1 MAIYLDY
8 SATTPTRP
16 EVISEITEV
25 LQSAWGNPSSLHSW
39 GERSLIVM
47 EQARQR
53 VADLIN
59 ADPDCI
65 VFTSGGTEANN
76 TAIMG
81 ITRQY
86 LAPQHIIISAIEHSA
101 ISQPVKYLESLGW
114 QVTRLP
120 VDRDGK
126 VSPPTLAQALRANTV
141 LVSII
146 YAHNEIGTIQDIG
159 KLGAICREAGVLLH
173 TDAVQAVGRIPI
185 DVQRQPIDL
194 LSLSGHKFYAPQGI
208 GALYI
213 HPQVAQQFIPLLMGG
228 GQEQNR
234 RSGTPAVALIA
245 GLGKSAALAKQE
257 MATEIGRLQALRDRL
272 YHHLRNIPDL
282 IPVGSLTQRLPHHLS
297 FAHPHLSGRQIVHA
311 LNHKG
316 IAISSGSACSSGK
329 TQPSP
334 TLLALGY
341 DETTARG
348 GIRISLGR
356 ETTEADIDQVAI
368 ALEETIHSLSCSQ
381 FAKSG

>member
-16 EVISEITEV
+16 EVIAEMTQV
-25 LQSAWGNPSSLHSW
+25 LQSEWGNPASIHRW
-39 GERSLIVM
+39 GERALLVM
-47 EQARQR
+47 ERARQK
-53 VADLIN
+53 VAELIN
-59 ADPDCI
+59 ADPEGI
-65 VFTSGGTEANN
+65 VFTSGGTESNN
-76 TAIMG
+76 TAIMV
-81 ITRQY
+81 IARQY
-86 LAPQHIIISAIEHSA
+86 LTPQHIIISAIEHSA
-101 ISQPVKYLESLGW
+101 ISQPVNYLESLGW

-120 VDRDGK
+120 VDREGR
-126 VSPPTLAQALRANTV
+126 VSPHTLAQALQANTV

-146 YAHNEIGTIQDIG
+146 YAHNEIGTIQEID
-159 KLGAICREAGVLLH
+159 KLGAICRQAGVLLH
-173 TDAVQAVGRIPI
+173 TDAVQAVGHIPI

-213 HPQVAQQFIPLLMGG
+213 HPQVGRQFPNFIPLLMGG

-245 GLGKSAALAKQE
+245 GLGKSAELAGRE
-257 MATEIGRLQALRDRL
+257 MVSEIARLQDMRDRL
-272 YHHLRNIPDL
+272 YRHWQNIPDL

-297 FAHPHLSGRQIVHA
+297 FAHRRISGRQIVHA
-311 LNHKG
+311 LNRRG
-316 IAISSGSACSSGK
+316 IAISSGSACSSG
-329 TQPSP
+329 TSQPSN

-341 DETTARG
+341 GAEIARG

-356 ETTEADIDQVAI
+356 ETTQADIDQVAI
-368 ALEETIHSLSCSQ
+368 ALAEILENL
-381 FAKSG
+381 A

>member
-16 EVISEITEV
+16 EVLAEVTRV
-25 LQSAWGNPSSLHSW
+25 LQCAWGNPSSLHSW
-39 GERSLIVM
+39 GERALMVL
-47 EQARQR
+47 ERARQQ
-53 VADLIN
+53 VAALLN
-59 ADPDCI
+59 APPDSI
-65 VFTSGGTEANN
+65 IFTSGGTEANN
-76 TAIMG
+76 TAIMA
-81 ITRQY
+81 IARQY
-86 LAPQHIIISAIEHSA
+86 HTPQHLIISAIEHSA
-101 ISQPVKYLESLGW
+101 ISQPVAYLESLGW
-114 QVTRLP
+114 QVSRLP
-120 VDRDGK
+120 VDREGI
-126 VSPPTLAQALRANTV
+126 VSPQTLAQALRPNTV

-146 YAHNEIGTIQDIG
+146 YAHNEIGTIQDID

-228 GQEQNR
+228 GQEHNR

-245 GLGKSAALAKQE
+245 GLGKSAELAQLE
-257 MATEIGRLQALRDRL
+257 MPSEIARLQALRDRL
-272 YHHLRNIPDL
+272 YSHLQNIPDL

-297 FAHPHLSGRQIVHA
+297 FAHTHLSGRQIVHA
-311 LNHKG
+311 LNRRG

-329 TQPSP
+329 TQPSS

-341 DETTARG
+341 DQTTAQG

-356 ETTEADIDQVAI
+356 ETTLQDIDQVAI
-368 ALEETIHSLSCSQ
+368 ALQEVLQTLS
-381 FAKSG
+381 K

>member
-16 EVISEITEV
+16 EVIEEMTQV
-25 LQSAWGNPSSLHSW
+25 LRSQWGNPASIHSW
-39 GERSLIVM
+39 GERALLVM
-47 EQARQR
+47 ERARQR
-53 VADLIN
+53 VAELIN
-59 ADPDCI
+59 ADPDGI
-65 VFTSGGTEANN
+65 VFTSGGTESNN
-76 TAIMG
+76 TAIMA
-81 ITRQY
+81 IARQY
-86 LAPQHIIISAIEHSA
+86 LTPQHIIISAIEHSA

-120 VDRDGK
+120 VDQDGK
-126 VSPPTLAQALRANTV
+126 VSPYALAKGIQANTV

-146 YAHNEIGTIQDIG
+146 YAHNEIGTIQDID
-159 KLGAICREAGVLLH
+159 KLGAICRQAGILFH
-173 TDAVQAVGRIPI
+173 TDAVQAVGHIPI

-213 HPQVAQQFIPLLMGG
+213 HPQALRQFPSFIPLLMGG

-234 RSGTPAVALIA
+234 RSGTPAVPLIA
-245 GLGKSAALAKQE
+245 GLGKSAELAQLE
-257 MATEIGRLQALRDRL
+257 MQSEIVRLQALRDRL
-272 YHHLRNIPDL
+272 YRHLHNIPDL

-297 FAHPHLSGRQIVHA
+297 FAHTHLSGRQIVHA
-311 LNHKG
+311 LNHRG

-329 TQPSP
+329 SQPSS

-341 DETTARG
+341 GETIARG

-356 ETTEADIDQVAI
+356 ETTMQDIDQVAI
-368 ALEETIHSLSCSQ
+368 ALQETLDSPRPQ
-381 FAKSG
+381 GEG